1 MFELFVRRIKR
12 AVPYL
17 RRVIYA
23 CFLSLVACVFIS
35 CKNRPQVSYETI
47 PASDNINGHPHLFLP
62 ASKMEHDPDCP
73 QCEKK
78 MRDMVREAV
87 REAIMELKTNEL
99 EKKVFGRSL
108 KDSADTVITLF
119 P

>member
-1 MFELFVRRIKR
+1 MFDNFVRRMKR

-17 RRVIYA
+17 RRVIAA
-23 CFLSLVACVFIS
+23 CFLSVAMCMFFA
-35 CKNRPQVSYETI
+35 CQNRPQVSYETI

-73 QCEKK
+73 QCEKRMK
-78 MRDMVREAV
+78 DMVREAV
-87 REAIMELKTNEL
+87 REAIMEMKAKSL
-99 EKKVFGRSL
+99 EDKVFKSPR
-108 KDSADTVITLF
+108 DSSDTIITLF